1 MRAGRGWPPRGGRR
15 GSGEA
20 AEAAGRAEAGARGCP
35 ARPRQ
40 LRRPRRALGRD
51 RPARDPQHPAPRT
64 PAGPSFVSHP
74 RVAGRVWGSEVG
86 ESRSW
91 DASGILKWERRSS
104 PRPGAARLI
113 FVIWLPTLWGGT
125 GENKVSFGRGSSER
139 SSQPAPK
146 SPREGARAPEL
157 SELLHLLSCAAS
169 APWPGDSALQ
179 FWKTFCWIAWTL
191 FSLSRL
197 LVERFGKEK
206 KKNEL
211 ASRKKNNVLCV
222 RVRRLSVVH
231 FHALICFNL
240 VELL

>member
-15 GSGEA
+15 GSGQA

-51 RPARDPQHPAPRT
+51 RPARDPRHPAPRT

-74 RVAGRVWGSEVG
+74 RVAGRVWGSGVG

-113 FVIWLPTLWGGT
+113 FVIWLLTLWGGT
-125 GENKVSFGRGSSER
+125 GENKVSFWRGR
-139 SSQPAPK
+139 
-146 SPREGARAPEL
+146 ARG
-157 SELLHLLSCAAS
+157 AAS
-169 APWPGDSALQ
+169 PPPSRREKAPGPPSSRSCFTCCPARPPLRGLV
-179 FWKTFCWIAWTL
+179 IPH
-191 FSLSRL
+191 FS
-197 LVERFGKEK
+197 FGK
-206 KKNEL
+206 
-211 ASRKKNNVLCV
+211 
-222 RVRRLSVVH
+222 LSAGLPGP
-231 FHALICFNL
+231 FFLFPDS
-240 VELL
+240 